1 MAKIGDSPSER
12 AARGT
17 VPVFADCRR
26 AQGGRIAR
34 PVPDQACVRLS
45 AATASAATLF
55 AFAASVRTG
64 SAAMFVITAPAVAP
78 TIVPAEVPTGTRTSP
93 ITRRDS
99 PVFVPGR
106 ATFVP
111 VMMGVPE
118 PAQQRTPEPRARGA
132 PRRSRRSCI
141 GRTRE
146 QQQQGCYGDETS
158 LHDCSFDGDHSL
170 VSTAVRRILFRAVR
184 RSYAGSTTAEVE
196 YSGTICKVPVSPTPM
211 RSGRSRANIFFCSAR
226 SGQTG

>member
-55 AFAASVRTG
+55 AFAGSVRPGPAATLVVTG
-64 SAAMFVITAPAVAP
+64 PAVEPA
-78 TIVPAEVPTGTRTSP
+78 IVPAGARTSP
-93 ITRRDS
+93 VTRRYS